1 MRAYNITCIIYQ
13 TKDITFKAESVEIHR
28 RGNGIFCSLE
38 GEFLQNTQS
47 FEPRMRYR
55 MSEMGVTTRDLAKIL
70 TPIYSALTDN
80 KPKDI
85 KK

>member
-1 MRAYNITCIIYQ
+1 MKAYNITCIIYQ

-28 RGNGIFCSLE
+28 RGNGFFCSLE

-47 FEPRMRYR
+47 FEPQMRYQ
-55 MSEMGVTTRDLAKIL
+55 MSERGVTTRDLAKIM
-70 TPIYSALTDN
+70 TSIYSALTDN
-80 KPKDI
+80 KPKYI